1 MPLTYMLP
9 KPGVESP
16 VEQRHP
22 VAAGQPGADRLHLP
36 PGRPRESGRDV
47 VRDGSFEEVDLLGDH
62 PDAPAQGG
70 RVDVPQL
77 DPGEPDVT
85 AIVAER
91 PQEQLEQGGL
101 AGARRPD
108 DGDPLPRFDRQGHV
122 AELVVGRTGVPERHV
137 VHLDPAPQ
145 VPGARRSR

>member
-22 VAAGQPGADRLHLP
+22 VAAGQPNTDRLHLP

-47 VRDGSFEEVDLLGDH
+47 VRDGSFEEMDFLGDH

-77 DPGEPDVT
+77 DPGEPDVA

-137 VHLDPAPQ
+137 VHLDPAIEDRKS
-145 VPGARRSR
+145 VV